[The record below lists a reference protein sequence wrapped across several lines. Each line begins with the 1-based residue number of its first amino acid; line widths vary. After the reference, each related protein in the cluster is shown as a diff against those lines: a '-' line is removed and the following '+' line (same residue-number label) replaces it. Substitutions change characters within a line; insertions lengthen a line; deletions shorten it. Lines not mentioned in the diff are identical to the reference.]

1 MTTGQEILEQLE
13 SQQGHYQALKV
24 AVERQTG
31 HIEDGDIGGLTAGTS
46 EVRGLMRQIRNGEAR
61 LRPLKQSWANL
72 GLDRPAAEKRKIGS
86 MIASIR
92 DSITEIQE
100 IKDQNKERL
109 EDGMARVKKE
119 ITELKIQSKAVRAYH
134 GQSHKQSGH
143 PARFIDKS
151 N

>member
-1 MTTGQEILEQLE
+1 M
-13 SQQGHYQALKV
+13 
-24 AVERQTG
+24 
-31 HIEDGDIGGLTAGTS
+31 
-46 EVRGLMRQIRNGEAR
+46 
-61 LRPLKQSWANL
+61 SWANL

-134 GQSHKQSGH
+134 GQSHKQLGH